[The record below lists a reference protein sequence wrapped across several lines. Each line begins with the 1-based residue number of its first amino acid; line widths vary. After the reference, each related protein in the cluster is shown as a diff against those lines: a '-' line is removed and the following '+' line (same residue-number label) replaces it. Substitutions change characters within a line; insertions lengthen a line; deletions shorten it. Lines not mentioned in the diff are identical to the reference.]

1 MNCFVTSVNIFSE
14 SVWVFSL
21 WSAGVFREATTDF
34 TVDARA
40 LTKVGGKHIK
50 AHVKNP
56 SGAATDCV
64 VSDNGDGTY
73 NVEYTPFENGT
84 MHNFLLKRP
93 EKFIFL
99 YFRIKYPI

>member
-1 MNCFVTSVNIFSE
+1 M
-14 SVWVFSL
+14 
-21 WSAGVFREATTDF
+21 TDF

-64 VSDNGDGTY
+64 VSDNSDGTY
-73 NVEYTPFENGT
+73 NVEYTPFENG
-84 MHNFLLKRP
+84 MMQNICP
-93 EKFIFL
+93 EKS
-99 YFRIKYPI
+99 YVRIVLVYL

>member
-1 MNCFVTSVNIFSE
+1 MFRETFSVFVHAFP
-14 SVWVFSL
+14 L
-21 WSAGVFREATTDF
+21 CSAGVFREASTDF

-56 SGAATDCV
+56 SGAATECV
-64 VSDNGDGTY
+64 ISDNGDGTY

-84 MHNFLLKRP
+84 RHNILFKWS
-93 EKFIFL
+93 EK
-99 YFRIKYPI
+99 

>member
-1 MNCFVTSVNIFSE
+1 M
-14 SVWVFSL
+14 
-21 WSAGVFREATTDF
+21 FREAATDF

-40 LTKVGGKHIK
+40 LTKAGGKHIK

-73 NVEYTPFENGT
+73 NVEYTPFENG
-84 MHNFLLKRP
+84 MMQNILLMGFSVLKNRML
-93 EKFIFL
+93 EL
-99 YFRIKYPI
+99 Y